1 MTESKSTYNILRRWQ
16 TKPKGKV
23 TVTMRKTNIMR
34 KVGAASASVLL
45 AVTALL
51 ASGCS
56 ASDVKQIADG
66 VSDVMEIAES
76 ISGENTNGS
85 VRDDGDSGDGTVAQN
100 PASANYQWTEWDA
113 DEYPDYY
120 RIVGKAVVDS
130 DVPEGEIWYSD
141 LDELGRTQRAVG
153 RITYDMR
160 AEAKERGR
168 LDFPSDADPSGWG
181 HNEQVSVHTG
191 PNGKTSNMYLWNRS
205 HLVASQF
212 LGSYE
217 RNNVVTGTRNLKVGL
232 GSGGGTQYC
241 EETVTEYLDNNHD
254 GVVYYS
260 ATPVYEGDELVP
272 RSVFFDIKSD
282 DGSIDMQVECFN
294 AAEGFVINYTDGTF
308 IEE

>member
-1 MTESKSTYNILRRWQ
+1 MN
-16 TKPKGKV
+16 PKGKV

-34 KVGAASASVLL
+34 KVGAASASVFL

-76 ISGENTNGS
+76 ISGENANGGGSGNGS
-85 VRDDGDSGDGTVAQN
+85 DGGTVAQN
-100 PASANYQWTEWDA
+100 PSSADYQWTEWDA

-153 RITYDMR
+153 RITYEMR

-181 HNEQVSVHTG
+181 HNEQLEIPLS
-191 PNGKTSNMYLWNRS
+191 NGKTYHGWAWNRGHEIPS
-205 HLVASQF
+205 AAM
-212 LGSYE
+212 GSYE
-217 RNNVVTGTRNLKVGL
+217 RNNLYCSTRLANVGSND
-232 GSGGGTQYC
+232 GNGGVQYF
-241 EETVTEYLDNNHD
+241 ENMMIDYLDNNED

-260 ATPVYEGDELVP
+260 VTPVYQDDELVP
-272 RSVFFDIKSD
+272 RSIFVDIKSD
-282 DGSIDMQVECFN
+282 DGSIDLQGEVFN
-294 AAEGFVINYTDGTF
+294 TLGDAYTIDYADGPVSKN
-308 IEE
+308 